1 MNNQEKYNEDRLK
14 QYINHETI
22 EKAPDEF
29 TSKVMA
35 RIRTEVV
42 TEKEAGRLRNRN
54 LVPVISA
61 GITIILLVAAFL
73 ITGNKADSST
83 LQVTDLIKNL
93 KVTFS
98 EHDFAF
104 IIIPGNDV
112 DSNRNVEK
120 EIASASAKIQ
130 NEGIIV
136 DTISLDKQ
144 NPEYSITIDRMVIA
158 RLPAVFAIASNGYG
172 MIIVGDITET
182 KLLQAFLTA
191 AKACPPGSSSG
202 CCP

>member
-93 KVTFS
+93 KVT
-98 EHDFAF
+98 
-104 IIIPGNDV
+104 
-112 DSNRNVEK
+112 
-120 EIASASAKIQ
+120 
-130 NEGIIV
+130 
-136 DTISLDKQ
+136 
-144 NPEYSITIDRMVIA
+144 
-158 RLPAVFAIASNGYG
+158 LP
-172 MIIVGDITET
+172 DIN
-182 KLLQAFLTA
+182 LTA
-191 AKACPPGSSSG
+191 LFSQNVKGLLMYVFTGILILTLFDRALYGVFHRKKEG
-202 CCP
+202 